1 MKTMSIK
8 QIFHGKSGSII
19 TCILEIAVGVLLLIN
34 PVGFTSGIIIGAGVL
49 MCASGALSIVRY
61 FMMKPE
67 IAAQKQLLFKGL
79 TALMAGAVCITR
91 YDWFLSA
98 FPLLTVLYAAAM
110 LVLAAARL
118 QKMADMRR
126 MNLPRWYMPG
136 IAAALAAILAAIILI
151 NPFGAVAAVWT
162 FVAISLIAEAI
173 VEIIT
178 IAL

>member
-1 MKTMSIK
+1 MNIK
-8 QIFHGKSGSII
+8 GIFHGKSGSII
-19 TCILEIAVGVLLLIN
+19 TCILEIVVGVLLLIN

-49 MCASGALSIVRY
+49 LCLGGLLSIVRY

-79 TALMAGAVCITR
+79 LAILGGAVCITK

-98 FPLLTVLYAAAM
+98 FPLLTVLYAIAM
-110 LVLAAARL
+110 LILAAGKL
-118 QKMADMRR
+118 QKMADMKRLG
-126 MNLPRWYMPG
+126 LPRWYMPG
-136 IAAALAAILAAIILI
+136 ISAAMAAVLSAIILL

-173 VEIIT
+173 VEIVT

>member
-1 MKTMSIK
+1 MNIK
-8 QIFHGKSGSII
+8 GIFHGKSGSII
-19 TCILEIAVGVLLLIN
+19 TCILEIVVGVLLLIN

-49 MCASGALSIVRY
+49 LCLGGLLSIVRY

-79 TALMAGAVCITR
+79 LAILGGAVCITK

-98 FPLLTVLYAAAM
+98 FPLLTVLYAIAM
-110 LVLAAARL
+110 LILAAGKL
-118 QKMADMRR
+118 QKMADMKRLG
-126 MNLPRWYMPG
+126 LPCWYMPG
-136 IAAALAAILAAIILI
+136 ISAAMAAVLSAIILL

-173 VEIIT
+173 VEIVT

>member
-1 MKTMSIK
+1 MNIK
-8 QIFHGKSGSII
+8 GIFHGKSGSII
-19 TCILEIAVGVLLLIN
+19 TCILEIMVGVLLLIN

-49 MCASGALSIVRY
+49 LCLGGLLSIVRY
-61 FMMKPE
+61 FMMKPD

-79 TALMAGAVCITR
+79 LAILGGAVCITK

-98 FPLLTVLYAAAM
+98 FPLLTVIYAGAM
-110 LVLAAARL
+110 LVLAAAKL
-118 QKMADMRR
+118 QKMADLRR
-126 MNLPRWYMPG
+126 MDMPRWYLPG
-136 IAAALAAILAAIILI
+136 ISAALAAVLAAIILI